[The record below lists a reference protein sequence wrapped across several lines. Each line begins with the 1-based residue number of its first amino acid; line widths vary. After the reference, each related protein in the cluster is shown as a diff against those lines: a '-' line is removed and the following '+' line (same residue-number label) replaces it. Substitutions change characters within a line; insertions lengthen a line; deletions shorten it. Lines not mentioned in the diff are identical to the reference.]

1 MAVVGIVFSNIH
13 DTDIPE
19 LTNKRTMASIP
30 FGCRYRLID
39 FHLSNMV
46 NANITKVGIITH
58 YNYHSLIDHLSTG
71 KDWDLARRNGGIT
84 ILSPF
89 LLSGGS
95 GFGQLYNTRLEA
107 LMSIDYF
114 INSCEEEYVVLSDC
128 DIVCNLDLKDMI
140 RQHKKTNADIT
151 IATKRLYLTSERPD
165 KHSVIDSDESGRITG
180 FRYAAPTL
188 VYQGEYDVNMNVWV
202 MKTKLLAKLIAAAHA
217 HGYKSFSRDLITP
230 NLGELNVR
238 KYEYQS
244 FYASINSMADYYENS
259 MALLKKANR
268 CALFDVPNRPVY
280 TKIRNSIP
288 TYYSADSNVKN
299 SLIADGCRILGT
311 VENSI
316 IFRGVHIAKN
326 AVVKNSILLQD
337 TYVGGGSQLHCVIT
351 DKNVVIKESRNL
363 SGHRTRPFFIEKNAI
378 I

>member
-13 DTDIPE
+13 DNDIPE
-19 LTNKRTMASIP
+19 LTNQRTMASIP

-46 NANITKVGIITH
+46 NADITKIGIITH

-84 ILSPF
+84 ILSPY

-114 INSCEEEYVVLSDC
+114 INESKEEYVVLSDC
-128 DIVCNLDLKDMI
+128 DIVCNVDLKDMI
-140 RQHKKTNADIT
+140 RQHRKTGADIT
-151 IATKRLYLTSERPD
+151 IATKRVPLSSEKPD
-165 KHSVIDSDESGRITG
+165 KHSVIDSDETGRIIG
-180 FRYAAPTL
+180 FKYAAPTL
-188 VYQGEYDVNMNVWV
+188 TYSGEFDINMNIWV
-202 MKTKLLAKLIAAAHA
+202 MKTKLLAKLISTAHA
-217 HGYKSFSRDLITP
+217 YGYKSFSRDLIAP
-230 NLGELNVR
+230 NLNHLNVR
-238 KYEYQS
+238 KYEYDS
-244 FYASINSMADYYENS
+244 FYASINSMVDYYNNN

-288 TYYSADSNVKN
+288 TYYSSDSRVAN

-316 IFRGVHIAKN
+316 IFRGVHIGKN

-337 TYVGGGSQLHCVIT
+337 TYVCGGSTLNCVIT
-351 DKNVVIKESRNL
+351 DKNVVIKEARNL
-363 SGHRTRPFFIEKNAI
+363 SGHSTKPFFIEKNAI